1 MDRLLQ
7 NDFTVRALSLLLA
20 VALWFVAAGERG
32 AVQKPFS
39 HVPIHPR
46 NLSGELAITA
56 IKPSSVTV
64 TVRADRSQMASLDR
78 TSFDAFVNLTGSRPG
93 TFGLEVQVTVPMGVT
108 LIDVTPRV
116 VDVTLESMV
125 EKDVPVQ
132 VKMVGTPSPG
142 YSVQKVEPEL
152 ESVRLRG
159 PENEVARAVAAVG
172 QVSVDGEDDSL
183 VTEVR
188 LFPHDEENS
197 SLKETNVIP
206 AYVNVSVAIAEVREE
221 KEVPVNPV
229 LEDKPAEGFR
239 VDSVTLE
246 PETVTVVG
254 ARSVVNKLD
263 SISTEGVSIEEAA
276 EDVVVEVPLQLPQGL
291 DWTEPA
297 LVKVRVGIVSE

>member
-1 MDRLLQ
+1 
-7 NDFTVRALSLLLA
+7 
-20 VALWFVAAGERG
+20 
-32 AVQKPFS
+32 
-39 HVPIHPR
+39 
-46 NLSGELAITA
+46 
-56 IKPSSVTV
+56 
-64 TVRADRSQMASLDR
+64 
-78 TSFDAFVNLTGSRPG
+78 
-93 TFGLEVQVTVPMGVT
+93 
-108 LIDVTPRV
+108 
-116 VDVTLESMV
+116 
-125 EKDVPVQ
+125 
-132 VKMVGTPSPG
+132 
-142 YSVQKVEPEL
+142 
-152 ESVRLRG
+152 
-159 PENEVARAVAAVG
+159 VARAVAAVG

-188 LFPHDEENS
+188 LFAHDEENS